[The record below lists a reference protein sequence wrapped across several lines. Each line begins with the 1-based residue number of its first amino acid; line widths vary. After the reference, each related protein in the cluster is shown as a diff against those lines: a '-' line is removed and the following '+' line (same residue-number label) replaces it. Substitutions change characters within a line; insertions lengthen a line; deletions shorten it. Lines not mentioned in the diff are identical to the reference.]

1 MGSHLRENHSALQ
14 PVIHRAILFAAT
26 LLALNIAESA
36 AKDIRPVSSEPRALT
51 LETAV
56 SLALR
61 QNPDILKAIH
71 EIERTRGQIIEV
83 RAQALPSL
91 TATAS
96 YSQYDPRLIG
106 STGSS
111 LTTVSSVSSGTGS
124 TAFTGGSFDKSWQIA
139 VQVKQSLYSGGKY
152 RAALKIAELTEDA
165 SHQLL
170 REMVATVIAKVR
182 SQFYTALLNRELITV
197 AEESIHL
204 LTDQLTDQQNRFSA
218 GTVPRFNVLQAE
230 VELANARPDLIRA
243 KNNLHI
249 SRLEFGRI
257 LGMATDA
264 EPDVVG
270 RLRMPPREV
279 NLSRALIAARK
290 NRAILKAQQNTVATE
305 EQQINVAKAG
315 YKPKLDANAGY
326 EAVNSRTSS
335 DLAKVANGW
344 YFGVTGSWAIFDG
357 FLTKGK
363 VDQAK
368 ARLSSAKVGLSDSI
382 LQVELEVQKA
392 YAQAKVAREV
402 IDSQSKVVEQADEA
416 LRLARERLGAGAG
429 TQLDV
434 LNARVALTK
443 ARTTQKQALSD
454 YNIALAEYDRA
465 TGSGSFTDP
474 TLPGADAKAV
484 DAPLRVGPPK
494 LWTSE

>member
-1 MGSHLRENHSALQ
+1 MN
-14 PVIHRAILFAAT
+14 RAILFAAT

-36 AKDIRPVSSEPRALT
+36 AKEIKPASSGPRALT
-51 LETAV
+51 LDAAV

-71 EIERTRGQIIEV
+71 EIERTRGQVIEV

-106 STGSS
+106 SGGTSIS
-111 LTTVSSVSSGTGS
+111 TGTGS
-124 TAFTGGSFDKSWQIA
+124 GTFTGGSYDKSWQIA
-139 VQVKQSLYSGGKY
+139 LQVKQALYSGGKV
-152 RAALKIAELTEDA
+152 RAALKIADLTEDA

-170 REMVATVIAKVR
+170 RETVATVVAKVR
-182 SQFYTALLNRELITV
+182 TQFYTALLNRELITV
-197 AEESIHL
+197 AEESIVL
-204 LTDQLTDQQNRFSA
+204 LSDQLTDQQNRFSA

-249 SRLEFGRI
+249 SRLELGRI
-257 LGMATDA
+257 LGMDTDA
-264 EPDVVG
+264 EPDVAG
-270 RLRMPPREV
+270 SLRMPPREV

-305 EQQINVAKAG
+305 EQQITVAKAG
-315 YKPKLDANAGY
+315 YKPKLDASAGY
-326 EAVNSRTSS
+326 EAVNSRTGN

-363 VDQAK
+363 VDQAR
-368 ARLSSAKVGLSDSI
+368 ARLSSAKVSLSDSI

-402 IDSQSKVVEQADEA
+402 IASQSKVVEQADEA
-416 LRLARERLGAGAG
+416 LRLAKERLSAGAG
-429 TQLDV
+429 TQLDL

-454 YNIALAEYDRA
+454 YNVALAEYDRA
-465 TGSGSFTDP
+465 TGSGSFHDP
-474 TLPGADAKAV
+474 TLPGADAGSAV
-484 DAPLRVGPPK
+484 APPRSAPAK